1 MIYLAR
7 KKKDSNLERR
17 TLEQKEVSERVKDYL
32 IRAHSF
38 QEMGTEVLEDKDYD
52 VLHFPHLFFAAGVIM
67 AIYGYFI
74 ILVSSDTDYSTFQ
87 DGLIILII
95 GNIIATFGMLRLLR
109 KYWSEF
115 FILLTISIGLII
127 GMMAIWFYALFP
139 IAENEGFI
147 TSGVTEEGT
156 FWERT
161 SLVILTTSTFA
172 YTACFV
178 WYLFARFTSSLYYRF
193 FSTTKSRASR
203 FFIVDPWRKT
213 LSNKGALIADIL
225 ERVYWPFFF
234 LLAVIMTLSAT
245 GDLYFIEVSW
255 NNYFEAVLL
264 TYLLLCAMVILFP
277 AFWLLDYVRYY
288 NEGRL
293 EVRSLGQRVLIL
305 VKGYAGFGTI
315 ITFINRIGE
324 NAGFLGAILEF
335 YMMAMF
341 LIPSLILLI
350 GGYVLLTERDVYYIA
365 DKIIHGDR
373 VIVDY
378 KLIDSKGE
386 ELKWWLALEEK
397 LKRRG

>member
-1 MIYLAR
+1 MAR